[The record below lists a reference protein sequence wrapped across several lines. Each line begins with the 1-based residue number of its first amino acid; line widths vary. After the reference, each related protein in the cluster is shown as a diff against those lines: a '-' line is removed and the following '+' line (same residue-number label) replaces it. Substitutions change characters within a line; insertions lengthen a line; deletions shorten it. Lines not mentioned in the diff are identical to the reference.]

1 MNAPKL
7 PLKTQECLRGILKG
21 SRHIFFL
28 VEAKA
33 IAHYSIWS
41 VLHELTLLSLIT
53 VQDVGNISLQMSPM
67 TKEDIKEGK

>member
-1 MNAPKL
+1 MFEGNTEGFQAY
-7 PLKTQECLRGILKG
+7 
-21 SRHIFFL
+21 FFL

-53 VQDVGNISLQMSPM
+53 VQEVGNISLQMSPM